1 MGSKLDPPTAHEVSR
16 LLGKLNLV
24 SQAVSPGPL
33 YCRGIQNDLTAA
45 LEQSSQCSLP
55 PVPNSQGG
63 PKLVGEPFVSLERG
77 KPGSKATGF
86 PQIIGCIPHR
96 LGSILQRNPDCRP
109 LVSEGETYPH
119 QLPGVASSCPGSEDL
134 LEESGQQAS
143 TATAGQPNS
152 SSVHQQPGRDSVGP
166 GSSPS
171 SRPMNV
177 VLGERYSL
185 NSRIFLGMKMFE
197 QTQSRG

>member
-1 MGSKLDPPTAHEVSR
+1 MHP
-16 LLGKLNLV
+16 
-24 SQAVSPGPL
+24 SQAGEHPAKVPRLQALGL
-33 YCRGIQNDLTAA
+33 RG
-45 LEQSSQCSLP
+45 
-55 PVPNSQGG
+55 
-63 PKLVGEPFVSLERG
+63 
-77 KPGSKATGF
+77 
-86 PQIIGCIPHR
+86 
-96 LGSILQRNPDCRP
+96 RNI
-109 LVSEGETYPH
+109 PH
-119 QLPGVASSCPGSEDL
+119 QLPGVASSYPGSEDL
-134 LEESGQQAS
+134 LEVSGQQVS

-171 SRPMNV
+171 SRPLNV